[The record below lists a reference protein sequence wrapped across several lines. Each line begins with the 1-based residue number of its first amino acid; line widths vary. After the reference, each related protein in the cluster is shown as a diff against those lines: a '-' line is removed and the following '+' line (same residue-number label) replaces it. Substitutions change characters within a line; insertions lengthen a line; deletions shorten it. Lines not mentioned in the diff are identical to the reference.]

1 MRHSRWFW
9 ATLGIFGIIVLAVA
23 VWAVVTL
30 IHSANNGTVT
40 TLVLDDNTNN
50 DTDAGNEAVNNYVAQ
65 LQKIYDEN
73 SNNSLDNNAGTKS
86 VADTVNDALRT
97 DLGSSQENSIRLAE
111 MVVMFQNSDYNKTTE
126 LLNQIDLNTLSPREQ
141 ITYYNIAQIIYE
153 QDGDNAQVQET
164 YEAKNRIF
172 DQLCNAQ
179 ECKE

>member
-65 LQKIYDEN
+65 LQKIYDAG
-73 SNNSLDNNAGTKS
+73 SDNGSDNAAGMEKVAQAADNAIKS
-86 VADTVNDALRT
+86 KQGEAQAGLI
-97 DLGSSQENSIRLAE
+97 QIAA
-111 MVVMFQNSDYNKTTE
+111 MVVAYQNSDYDKAISLTDEINP
-126 LLNQIDLNTLSPREQ
+126 DTLSLQDQ
-141 ITYYNIAQIIYE
+141 ITYYATLYAIY
-153 QDGDNAQVQET
+153 DSNGDTEKAW
-164 YEAKNRIF
+164 EAFRAEGEKMQ
-172 DQLCNAQ
+172 QLCSIQ
-179 ECKE
+179 ECMQ